1 MSETSLLNA
10 GFFLLLCHCNVL
22 YKKFNCSR
30 SLAKHHVSRSIE
42 IFTVLIS
49 PHVQDGQIKQ
59 GAAQPMY
66 LQTDLKSF
74 DLSGLGV
81 KFDVMLVEPPLEE
94 YQRRASGVNFSWSP
108 WEWEEVRRGG
118 GEDGRREGLRGKT
131 GRGECGGSVYSLT
144 SVQRDLPSKLDT
156 HVACPLLCGR
166 LCY

>member
-1 MSETSLLNA
+1 M
-10 GFFLLLCHCNVL
+10 CCIDHVC
-22 YKKFNCSR
+22 R
-30 SLAKHHVSRSIE
+30 SSK

-108 WEWEEVRRGG
+108 WEWEEVRRG
-118 GEDGRREGLRGKT
+118 LR
-131 GRGECGGSVYSLT
+131 VM
-144 SVQRDLPSKLDT
+144 
-156 HVACPLLCGR
+156 
-166 LCY
+166 

>member
-1 MSETSLLNA
+1 MPLQCSLYNLTAHARSPNI
-10 GFFLLLCHCNVL
+10 HCID
-22 YKKFNCSR
+22 
-30 SLAKHHVSRSIE
+30 HVSRSIE

-108 WEWEEVRRGG
+108 WEWEEVRRGV
-118 GEDGRREGLRGKT
+118 RGKIK
-131 GRGECGGSVYSLT
+131 EEKEV
-144 SVQRDLPSKLDT
+144 P
-156 HVACPLLCGR
+156 
-166 LCY
+166 